1 VSGQLPFPE
10 PSGQVASLPIGLE
23 RGEVLHFLGYPEGRN
38 PPPRVEAL
46 LAESLAEARG
56 LVRARGVFLRYPAER
71 AAEAGLPP
79 ARATTLVLGLVTAG
93 GGIEGRVATLL
104 GQGEAA
110 RALLLDAAG
119 SAAAEEAADHLSALA
134 LGESQSHRSQDRVS
148 CRISPGYG
156 DWPLAAQTAVFRLLP
171 HEEVGVSLLPS
182 LMMVPRK
189 SVSFAMWLGL
199 DGLPVPGL
207 SGCDHC
213 PLDRC
218 GFRRGRR
225 R

>member
-1 VSGQLPFPE
+1 MSAQVSL
-10 PSGQVASLPIGLE
+10 PSGAVATLPIGLE

-38 PPPRVEAL
+38 PPARVEAL
-46 LAESLAEARG
+46 LAESLAEARS
-56 LVRARGVFLRYPAER
+56 LVRARGVFLRLPADR
-71 AAEAGLPP
+71 AAEAGLP
-79 ARATTLVLGLVTAG
+79 AVSATTLVLGLVTAG
-93 GGIEGRVATLL
+93 GGIESRATALL
-104 GQGEAA
+104 GQGQAA

-134 LGESQSHRSQDRVS
+134 LAEPEGRKPEDRVS

-156 DWPLAAQTAVFRLLP
+156 EWPLAAQSAVFRLLP

-182 LMMVPRK
+182 LLMVPRK
-189 SVSFAMWLGL
+189 SVSFAIWLGP

-218 GFRRGRR
+218 AFRRGRR
-225 R
+225 K